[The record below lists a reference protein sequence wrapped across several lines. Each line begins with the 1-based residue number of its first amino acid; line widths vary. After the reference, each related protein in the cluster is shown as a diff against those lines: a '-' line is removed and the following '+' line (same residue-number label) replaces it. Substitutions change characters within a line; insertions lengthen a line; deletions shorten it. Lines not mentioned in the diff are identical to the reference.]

1 MSSHDADIDVDIDV
15 VSSPE
20 PSPRGANTT
29 DDEGPQNYPLRN
41 SSRLSPLPVHSTSLA
56 ASLLT
61 TAPAN
66 LSPSTF
72 QSLQNHSAHILS
84 NQFHSHLSNS
94 LLNSASNNKENHISA
109 TDCTRLSPPRT
120 PENNNNSI
128 SSKLSPTTTT
138 NSGYTSFSI
147 SSILSRQDSPNSKK
161 LIPPMPSFP
170 INGSQDAAMISR
182 WDKTADGIWYPRKFS
197 LRAKGKFWSETI
209 EILPQKMISN
219 NKTQK
224 GPK

>member
-29 DDEGPQNYPLRN
+29 DDEGPQSYPLRN
-41 SSRLSPLPVHSTSLA
+41 SSRLSPPPVHSTTSLT

-61 TAPAN
+61 TAPVH

-72 QSLQNHSAHILS
+72 QSLQNHSAHILN

-161 LIPPMPSFP
+161 LIAPMPSFP

-182 WDKTADGIWYPRKFS
+182 
-197 LRAKGKFWSETI
+197 
-209 EILPQKMISN
+209 
-219 NKTQK
+219 
-224 GPK
+224 

>member
-1 MSSHDADIDVDIDV
+1 MSSQDADIDVDVDV

-29 DDEGPQNYPLRN
+29 DDEGPQNYPLRHN
-41 SSRLSPLPVHSTSLA
+41 ARLSPTSSHSAVNLA

-61 TAPAN
+61 TTTAN

-72 QSLQNHSAHILS
+72 QTLQNHSAHLLS

-94 LLNSASNNKENHISA
+94 LLGSASINKENHISA

-120 PENNNNSI
+120 PETNNNSI
-128 SSKLSPTTTT
+128 NSKLSPTTTT

-161 LIPPMPSFP
+161 LAAPIPAFPM
-170 INGSQDAAMISR
+170 NGTQDAAMISR
-182 WDKTADGIWYPRKFS
+182 
-197 LRAKGKFWSETI
+197 
-209 EILPQKMISN
+209 
-219 NKTQK
+219 
-224 GPK
+224 